1 MVTSGWQANKVF
13 DAVDTKDKADTED
26 IFYPLFRSISLNI
39 KIITTKP
46 QLRGFMVKL
55 IWLLQVGR
63 RIRCLTL

>member
-1 MVTSGWQANKVF
+1 MLLIVFRLTSTTPKLF
-13 DAVDTKDKADTED
+13 TEIINPNINNSI

-55 IWLLQVGR
+55 I
-63 RIRCLTL
+63 T